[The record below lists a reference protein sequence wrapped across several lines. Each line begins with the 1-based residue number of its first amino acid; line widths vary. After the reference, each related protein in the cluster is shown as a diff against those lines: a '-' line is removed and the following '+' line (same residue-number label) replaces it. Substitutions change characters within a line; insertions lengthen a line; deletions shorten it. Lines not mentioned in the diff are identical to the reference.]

1 MNNKKVEVNGRII
14 KKDYLEDIIKICER
28 CFIILCTSR
37 LIFRDLSCFG
47 LKKEELNKV
56 LGHLDDM
63 ENILTG
69 YYGDL
74 NRIKEENN
82 G

>member
-1 MNNKKVEVNGRII
+1 MNNEKVEVNGRII

-28 CFIILCTSR
+28 CFIILYTSR
-37 LIFRDLSCFG
+37 LIFRDLSCFR
-47 LKKEELNKV
+47 LNEKELNK
-56 LGHLDDM
+56 LLDHLDDM

-74 NRIKEENN
+74 NEIMEENN

>member
-1 MNNKKVEVNGRII
+1 MNNEKVEVNGRII
-14 KKDYLEDIIKICER
+14 KKDHLEDIIKICER
-28 CFIILCTSR
+28 CFIILYTSR
-37 LIFRDLSCFG
+37 LIFSNLSCFG
-47 LKKEELNKV
+47 LKKKELNK
-56 LGHLDDM
+56 LLDHLDDM

-74 NRIKEENN
+74 NEIMEENN